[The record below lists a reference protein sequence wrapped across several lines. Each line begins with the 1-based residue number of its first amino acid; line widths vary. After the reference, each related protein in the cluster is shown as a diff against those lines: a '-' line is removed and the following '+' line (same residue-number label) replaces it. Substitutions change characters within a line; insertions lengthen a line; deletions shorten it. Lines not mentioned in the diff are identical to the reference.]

1 MFYILVDDILKAK
14 FFLAFS
20 SQDNVIFLTNK
31 FSCFIYLKMKAKRE
45 VYFLRKSAAD
55 RADIDVD
62 VSRLQMTISVLNGR
76 QSIASAIAN
85 YQQVRAAL
93 KNKLASKISSNDTV
107 ILFNGNHASAI
118 ATADYFKRFNA
129 KTLYAEISNLPGK
142 MIFDPHGVNAQS
154 ILYTR
159 PEILDT
165 LPAVSD
171 EEHAAWVEQY
181 IAYKNNPIP
190 QSKINVKV
198 YSVIALDDFL
208 SRLFP
213 VFIREDSLTLN
224 KKVNMFLDK
233 YKSKKILAESLTADL
248 DCDYVFFPTQ
258 VTSDTQLRINSE
270 IDNAAAIKKII
281 ELEKGKTIFVK
292 IHPAESN
299 LAIMSFFKQ
308 LAHEG
313 KITLVNNNTVTL
325 IRQARKVYTINST
338 VGLESLILGKDL
350 VVLGRA
356 IYSNFNALRIKQY
369 IHNYLMDLDYFGEN
383 EITHS
388 HIAKLEK
395 LTEL

>member
-1 MFYILVDDILKAK
+1 
-14 FFLAFS
+14 
-20 SQDNVIFLTNK
+20 
-31 FSCFIYLKMKAKRE
+31 
-45 VYFLRKSAAD
+45 
-55 RADIDVD
+55 
-62 VSRLQMTISVLNGR
+62 MTISVLNGR
-76 QSIASAIAN
+76 QSVASAIAN
-85 YQQVRAAL
+85 YQQVYASL
-93 KNKLASKISSNDTV
+93 INKLKSKVSSNDTV
-107 ILFNGNHASAI
+107 VLFNGNHASAI
-118 ATADYFKRFNA
+118 ATADFFKNFNA

-171 EEHAAWVEQY
+171 EKHYSWVARY
-181 IAYKNNPIP
+181 IDYKNNPIP
-190 QSKINVKV
+190 QSKINLKI
-198 YSVIALDDFL
+198 YSVIAIDDFL
-208 SRLFP
+208 SRLFSF
-213 VFIREDSLTLN
+213 FIREDSLTLN

-233 YKSKKILAESLTADL
+233 YKSKKILAESVIADL
-248 DCDYVFFPTQ
+248 DCNYVFFPTQ

-281 ELEKGKTIFVK
+281 EVEKGKNIYVK

-299 LAIMSFFKQ
+299 IAIMNFFKQ

-313 KITLVNNNTVTL
+313 KITLVNNNTVKL
-325 IRQARKVYTINST
+325 IRNARKVYTINST

-356 IYSNFNALRIKQY
+356 IYSNFNSSRIRQY
-369 IHNYLMDLDYFGEN
+369 IHIYLMDLDYFGEN
-383 EITHS
+383 EITPS
-388 HIAKLEK
+388 HINKLKK